1 MTGLGIEGERAWEQL
16 SQHLEWAEGTW
27 LVYVFTQSTVA
38 ARELERRTHSQL
50 ELRGDRD
57 RVLRPRTPQQ
67 LRELLPLLMEGPT
80 AAVTWVEAV
89 HLDPGSNSDPGP
101 WVEAWDWFLLR
112 ANERR
117 EALMKAVGGGL
128 ILAAPVTL
136 KHRFREAAPD
146 LWSVRSLVLDAD
158 LPMVEPLATLPYE
171 TTQEVEVDALLAQG
185 WVSEAAPL
193 ADDVLEVALG
203 EAEQRPMDRK
213 AMARLA
219 EAWERRGRILRDQ
232 GELVEAATAL
242 DEAETLR
249 RDLAEGPPSRRRAQR
264 AELAATRC
272 LRAQVELDRGDLE
285 HARSLG
291 RASVHE
297 SRALSRDN
305 DDPETLAELALA
317 LSVLGDIEL
326 ASDDEDEALR
336 CYLDALVLRQHVVG
350 ATNAARHRRWLSVA
364 WGRVGRVRMRLGDRV
379 GARSAWQRAWELMQE
394 LAARDPG
401 NVTWQME
408 ASVAGCR
415 WGDAAF
421 ADMQLEMAEHAW
433 RTALDIREQLA
444 SQDPD
449 NARWQ
454 QYLAVA
460 LGRMARL
467 HAARADRD
475 TAVQLAARAVR
486 ISQQLV
492 DEHPGHSLWVAG
504 LERAQRRLEEIRR
517 L

>member
-1 MTGLGIEGERAWEQL
+1 MTSLGIDGERAWEDL
-16 SQHLEWAEGTW
+16 CQHLEWAQGTW
-27 LVYVFTQSTVA
+27 LVYVFTRSTVA
-38 ARELERRTHSQL
+38 ARELEQRVHNHL
-50 ELRGDRD
+50 ELKGETD

-67 LRELLPLLMEGPT
+67 LRELLPRLLEGP
-80 AAVTWVEAV
+80 ARAVTWVEAV
-89 HLDPGSNSDPGP
+89 HLDPGSSDDPGP

-128 ILAAPVTL
+128 ILAAPETL

-146 LWSVRSLVLDAD
+146 LWSVRSLVLAPD
-158 LPMVEPLATLPYE
+158 LPLVEPQATLPYE
-171 TTQEVEVDALLAQG
+171 TTQEVDALLAQG
-185 WVSEAAPL
+185 WISEAAPL
-193 ADDVLEVALG
+193 VEDELELALNASS
-203 EAEQRPMDRK
+203 ERPMDRK

-219 EAWERRGRILRDQ
+219 EAWERRGRVLRDQ
-232 GELVEAATAL
+232 GDLVESAAAL
-242 DEAETLR
+242 GEAETLR
-249 RDLAEGPPSRRRAQR
+249 VHLAEGPAARRRTQR
-264 AELAATRC
+264 AELAAVRS
-272 LRAQVELDRGDLE
+272 LRAQVELDRGDIVGALQQ
-285 HARSLG
+285 ARAAVEVQRG
-291 RASVHE
+291 
-297 SRALSRDN
+297 LSRDN

-317 LSVLGDIEL
+317 LSVLGDVEL
-326 ASDDEDEALR
+326 AGDDEDEALR
-336 CYLDALVLRQHVVG
+336 CYLDSLVLRQHVVG

-379 GARSAWQRAWELMQE
+379 GARSAWQRAWELMEE
-394 LAARDPG
+394 LAQRDPG
-401 NVTWQME
+401 NVSWQME

-421 ADMQLEMAEHAW
+421 ADMQLESAEHAW
-433 RTALDIREQLA
+433 KTALDIREQLA
-444 SQDPD
+444 SQDPE

-467 HAARADRD
+467 EAARQNG
-475 TAVQLAARAVR
+475 TAAVAYAARAVR

-492 DEHPGHSLWVAG
+492 DDHPGHGLWVAG
-504 LERAQRRLEEIRR
+504 LERAQRRLKEIRA